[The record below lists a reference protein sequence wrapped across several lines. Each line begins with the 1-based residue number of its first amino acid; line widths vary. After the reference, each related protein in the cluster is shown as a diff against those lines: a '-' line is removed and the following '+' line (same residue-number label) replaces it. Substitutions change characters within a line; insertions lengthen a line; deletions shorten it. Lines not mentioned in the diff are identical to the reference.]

1 MKMGSSTKITKY
13 DLDDSVLEGIAT
25 EEFVTEQLSSMKTE
39 TWTFEMSDGS
49 TITKEVV
56 IGS

>member
-1 MKMGSSTKITKY
+1 MSSSTKITKY

-25 EEFVTEQLSSMKTE
+25 EEFVTTQLSSLETE

-49 TITKEVV
+49 VITKEVV

>member
-1 MKMGSSTKITKY
+1 MSSSTKITKY

-25 EEFVTEQLSSMKTE
+25 EEFVSEQLSSMETE
-39 TWTFEMSDGS
+39 TWTFTMSDGS

>member
-1 MKMGSSTKITKY
+1 MSSSTKITKY
-13 DLDDSVLEGIAT
+13 DLDDSVLDGVAT
-25 EEFVTEQLSSMKTE
+25 EEFVTSQLSSLETE
-39 TWTFEMSDGS
+39 TWTFTMSDGS